1 MYYILVR
8 KDTNRAWAI
17 SRKPF
22 GIIPDHSYQDR
33 TNESPLKIDRP
44 EDKAPSWDDKAK
56 QTIRGK
62 SFSTRL
68 HIMRA
73 QQ

>member
-1 MYYILVR
+1 MYYVLIRKATNLV
-8 KDTNRAWAI
+8 WAI

-22 GIIPDHSYQDR
+22 EIVPDHSYQDR
-33 TNESPLKIDRP
+33 TNESPLAIQRP
-44 EDKAPSWDDKAK
+44 EDKTPSWTDKTRQTIKAK
-56 QTIRGK
+56 QY
-62 SFSTRL
+62 STRL